1 MVRRPLVI
9 LLLLLIDITAG
20 AQANPAAAPTAPL
33 PAAPPVP
40 APARLSLKDAEAL
53 AVKDNPLITVGRLAA
68 LASQQVLR
76 ETRSAY
82 WPTAVVDLTGV
93 DAQDNSRITAGGLNN
108 PIIYPR
114 AAAGTL
120 VSQLITD
127 FGRTR
132 NLVATSSLRA
142 KAENENAVAN
152 ALQIKLAVDQAFYN
166 ALQTRA
172 VLQVAQQTVAERQTV
187 ADQVQALFNAKLKS
201 SLDLSFAQVNLSQA
215 KLLLL
220 DAQNNNDAAL
230 ASLSAVLGYP
240 TLQHYDLVEETTP
253 LTAPPANV
261 DPLIVQAM
269 QKRPELAALNYD
281 YQAAQKFQTAE
292 RDLLFPTVRALGAVG
307 STPLAGNNA
316 LAPWYG
322 AVGVNVE
329 VPVFNGFLYNARARE
344 AELRA
349 QAAQQ
354 QLRDLQDSIARD
366 VRTGWLNAG
375 TAYQRLSVS
384 QQLLQ
389 QANLALDLSQT
400 RYKLGLASIVEL
412 SQAQLQQT
420 QAQIGSAQAT
430 YQYRLALSLL
440 NFQIA
445 NF

>member
-1 MVRRPLVI
+1 MSVPRPLLVLT
-9 LLLLLIDITAG
+9 LLFMAVGGL
-20 AQANPAAAPTAPL
+20 AQANP
-33 PAAPPVP
+33 
-40 APARLSLKDAEAL
+40 PARLSLKDAEAL
-53 AVKDNPLITVGRLAA
+53 AVKNNPLITVGRLSA

-82 WPTAVVDLTGV
+82 WPTAVVDITGV

-108 PIIYPR
+108 PIIYQR
-114 AAAGTL
+114 AAAGTT

-132 NLVATSSLRA
+132 NLVASSSLRA

-187 ADQVQALFNAKLKS
+187 TDQVQALFDSKLKS
-201 SLDLSFAQVNLSQA
+201 ALDLSFAQVNLAQA

-220 DAQNNNDAAL
+220 DAQSNDAASL
-230 ASLSAVLGYP
+230 ANLSAVLGYSN
-240 TLQHYDLVEETTP
+240 LQNYDLVEETTP
-253 LTAPPANV
+253 LTAPPSDV
-261 DPLIVQAM
+261 DQLIVQAM
-269 QKRPELAALNYD
+269 QKRPELSALNYD
-281 YQAAQKFQTAE
+281 YQAAEKYRVAE
-292 RDLLFPTVRALGAVG
+292 RDLRLPTVRALGALG

-322 AVGVNVE
+322 AVGVNIE
-329 VPVFNGFLYNARARE
+329 VPIFNGFLYTARARE
-344 AELRA
+344 AQLQA

-366 VRTGWLNAG
+366 VRTGWLNAT
-375 TAYQRLSVS
+375 TAYQRLNVS
-384 QQLLQ
+384 RQLLQ

-420 QAQIGSAQAT
+420 QAQIDNTQAN
-430 YQYRLALSLL
+430 YQYRLAMAVL

>member
-1 MVRRPLVI
+1 VKVRRPLFVLT
-9 LLLLLIDITAG
+9 LLSLAVG
-20 AQANPAAAPTAPL
+20 GFAQANL
-33 PAAPPVP
+33 PAQLPSAPPV
-40 APARLSLKDAEAL
+40 RLTLKDAEAL
-53 AVKDNPLITVGRLAA
+53 AVKNNPLITVGRLRA
-68 LASQQVLR
+68 LASQQVVS

-82 WPTAVVDLTGV
+82 WPSAVVDLTGV
-93 DAQDNSRITAGGLNN
+93 DAHDNSRITAGGLNN
-108 PIIYPR
+108 PIIYQR
-114 AAAGTL
+114 AAAGTT

-132 NLVATSSLRA
+132 NLVASSSLQA

-152 ALQIKLAVDQAFYN
+152 TLQIKLAVDQAFYN

-172 VLQVAQQTVAERQTV
+172 VLQVAQGTVAERQTV
-187 ADQVQALFNAKLKS
+187 TDQVQALFNSKLKS
-201 SLDLSFAQVNLSQA
+201 ALDLSFAQVNLAQA

-220 DAQNNNDAAL
+220 DAQDNHNAAL
-230 ASLSAVLGYP
+230 ANLSAVLGYSN
-240 TLQHYDLVEETTP
+240 LQNYDLVEETTS
-253 LTAPPANV
+253 LTPPPSNI
-261 DPLIVQAM
+261 DGLIVQAM

-281 YQAAQKFQTAE
+281 YQAAEKYRVAE

-307 STPLAGNNA
+307 STPLAGNAA

-322 AVGVNVE
+322 AVGVNIE
-329 VPVFNGFLYNARARE
+329 VPIFNGFLYTARARE
-344 AELRA
+344 AQLRA

-354 QLRDLQDSIARD
+354 QLRDLQDSISRD
-366 VRTGWLNAG
+366 VRTGWLNAS
-375 TAYQRLSVS
+375 TAYQRLDVS
-384 QQLLQ
+384 RQLLQ

-420 QAQIGSAQAT
+420 QAQIGNTQAN
-430 YQYRLALSLL
+430 YQYRLAMAVL

>member
-9 LLLLLIDITAG
+9 LPLLLIAIGAG
-20 AQANPAAAPTAPL
+20 AQANPPAAL
-33 PAAPPVP
+33 PATPPVP
-40 APARLSLKDAEAL
+40 APPRLTLKDAEAL
-53 AVKDNPLITVGRLAA
+53 AVKNNPLITVGRLRA

-76 ETRSAY
+76 ETRSSY

-93 DAQDNSRITAGGLNN
+93 DAQDNSRITGGGLNN

-114 AAAGTL
+114 AAAGTI

-142 KAENENAVAN
+142 RAENENAAAN

-166 ALQTRA
+166 ALQSRA
-172 VLQVAQQTVAERQTV
+172 VLQVAQQTVSERQTV
-187 ADQVQALFNAKLKS
+187 TAQVQALFNAKLKS
-201 SLDLSFAQVNLSQA
+201 SLDLSFAQVNLAQA

-230 ASLSAVLGYP
+230 ASLSAVLGYA
-240 TLQHYDLVEETTP
+240 TLQQYEVVDETTP
-253 LTAPPANV
+253 LNAPPADV
-261 DPLIVQAM
+261 DRLIVQAM

-281 YQAAQKFQTAE
+281 YQAAQKFQSAE

-329 VPVFNGFLYNARARE
+329 VPIFNGFLYSARARE
-344 AELRA
+344 AALRA

-366 VRTGWLNAG
+366 VRTGWLNAA

-430 YQYRLALSLL
+430 YQYRFALAVL
-440 NFQIA
+440 NFQTA

>member
-1 MVRRPLVI
+1 
-9 LLLLLIDITAG
+9 
-20 AQANPAAAPTAPL
+20 
-33 PAAPPVP
+33 
-40 APARLSLKDAEAL
+40 
-53 AVKDNPLITVGRLAA
+53 
-68 LASQQVLR
+68 
-76 ETRSAY
+76 
-82 WPTAVVDLTGV
+82 
-93 DAQDNSRITAGGLNN
+93 
-108 PIIYPR
+108 
-114 AAAGTL
+114 
-120 VSQLITD
+120 
-127 FGRTR
+127 
-132 NLVATSSLRA
+132 
-142 KAENENAVAN
+142 VAN

-166 ALQTRA
+166 ALQSRA
-172 VLQVAQQTVAERQTV
+172 VLQVAQQTVSERQTV
-187 ADQVQALFNAKLKS
+187 ADQVQAVFNAKLKS
-201 SLDLSFAQVNLSQA
+201 SLDLSFAQVNLAQA

-253 LTAPPANV
+253 LKAPPADV
-261 DPLIVQAM
+261 DQLIVQAM

-281 YQAAQKFQTAE
+281 YQAAQKFQSAE

-329 VPVFNGFLYNARARE
+329 VPIFNGFLYTARARE

-366 VRTGWLNAG
+366 VRTGWLNSA

-430 YQYRLALSLL
+430 YQYRLALSVL

>member
-1 MVRRPLVI
+1 MKVRRPLFV
-9 LLLLLIDITAG
+9 LSLLLITISAV
-20 AQANPAAAPTAPL
+20 AQANQPASLPNAPAA
-33 PAAPPVP
+33 
-40 APARLSLKDAEAL
+40 RLTLKDAEAL
-53 AVKDNPLITVGRLAA
+53 ALKNNPLITVGRLTA

-82 WPTAVVDLTGV
+82 WPSAVVDLTGA
-93 DAQDNSRITAGGLNN
+93 DAHDNSRITAGGLNN
-108 PIIYPR
+108 PIIYQR
-114 AAAGTL
+114 AAAGTT

-132 NLVATSSLRA
+132 NLVASSSLRA
-142 KAENENAVAN
+142 RAENENAVAN

-172 VLQVAQQTVAERQTV
+172 VLQVAQGTVAERQTV
-187 ADQVQALFNAKLKS
+187 TDQVQALFNSKLKS
-201 SLDLSFAQVNLSQA
+201 ALDLSFAQVNLAQA

-220 DAQNNNDAAL
+220 DAQDNNDAAL
-230 ASLSAVLGYP
+230 ADLSAVLGYSN
-240 TLQHYDLVEETTP
+240 LQNYDLVEETASLTP
-253 LTAPPANV
+253 PPGNI
-261 DPLIVQAM
+261 DGLIVQAM

-281 YQAAQKFQTAE
+281 YQAAEKYRVAE
-292 RDLLFPTVRALGAVG
+292 RDLLFPTVRALGALG
-307 STPLAGNNA
+307 STPLAGNTA

-322 AVGVNVE
+322 AVGVNIE
-329 VPVFNGFLYNARARE
+329 VPIFNGFLYTARARE
-344 AELRA
+344 AQLRA

-354 QLRDLQDSIARD
+354 QLRDLQDSISRD
-366 VRTGWLNAG
+366 VRTGWLNAA
-375 TAYQRLSVS
+375 TAYQRLDVS
-384 QQLLQ
+384 RQLLQ

-420 QAQIGSAQAT
+420 QAQIGNTQAN
-430 YQYRLALSLL
+430 YQYRLAMAVL

>member
-1 MVRRPLVI
+1 
-9 LLLLLIDITAG
+9 
-20 AQANPAAAPTAPL
+20 
-33 PAAPPVP
+33 
-40 APARLSLKDAEAL
+40 
-53 AVKDNPLITVGRLAA
+53 
-68 LASQQVLR
+68 
-76 ETRSAY
+76 
-82 WPTAVVDLTGV
+82 VVDVTGV

-114 AAAGTL
+114 AAAGTI

-132 NLVATSSLRA
+132 NLVASSSLRA

-166 ALQTRA
+166 ALQSRA
-172 VLQVAQQTVAERQTV
+172 VLQVAQQTVSERQTV

-201 SLDLSFAQVNLSQA
+201 SLDLSFAQVNLAQA

-240 TLQHYDLVEETTP
+240 TLQPYDVVDETTR
-253 LTAPPANV
+253 LNAPPADV
-261 DPLIVQAM
+261 DQLIAQAM
-269 QKRPELAALNYD
+269 QKRPELTALNYD
-281 YQAAQKFQTAE
+281 YEAAQKFRNAE

-329 VPVFNGFLYNARARE
+329 VPVFNGFLYRARTHE
-344 AELRA
+344 AALRA

-366 VRTGWLNAG
+366 VRTGWLNAA

-384 QQLLQ
+384 QQLMK

-420 QAQIGSAQAT
+420 QAQISSAQAG
-430 YQYRLALSLL
+430 YEYRLATAVL
-440 NFQIA
+440 NYQTA

>member
-1 MVRRPLVI
+1 MVRRPLVLP
-9 LLLLLIDITAG
+9 LLVLIAISAR
-20 AQANPAAAPTAPL
+20 AQANPPATSPGPL

-40 APARLSLKDAEAL
+40 APARLTLKDAETL
-53 AVKDNPLITVGRLAA
+53 AVKNNPLVTVARLTA

-76 ETRSAY
+76 ETRSSY

-114 AAAGTL
+114 AAAGTI

-152 ALQIKLAVDQAFYN
+152 ALQIKLAVDQAFYS

-187 ADQVQALFNAKLKS
+187 TDQVQALFNAKLKS
-201 SLDLSFAQVNLSQA
+201 SLDLSFAQVNLAQA

-253 LTAPPANV
+253 LIAPPADV
-261 DPLIVQAM
+261 DQLIVQAM

-281 YQAAQKFQTAE
+281 YQAAQKFQSAE

-329 VPVFNGFLYNARARE
+329 VPVFNGFLYSARARE
-344 AELRA
+344 AELQV

-366 VRTGWLNAG
+366 VRTGWLNAV

-389 QANLALDLSQT
+389 QVNLALDLSQT

-420 QAQIGSAQAT
+420 QAQIASAQAT
-430 YQYRLALSLL
+430 YQYRLALAVL

>member
-1 MVRRPLVI
+1 MSVPRPLLVLT
-9 LLLLLIDITAG
+9 LLFMAVGGL
-20 AQANPAAAPTAPL
+20 AQANPPAQLPSAP
-33 PAAPPVP
+33 
-40 APARLSLKDAEAL
+40 PARLSLKDAEAL
-53 AVKDNPLITVGRLAA
+53 AVKNNPLITVGRLSA

-82 WPTAVVDLTGV
+82 WPTAVVDITGV

-108 PIIYPR
+108 PIIYQR
-114 AAAGTL
+114 AAAGTT

-132 NLVATSSLRA
+132 NLVASSSLRA

-187 ADQVQALFNAKLKS
+187 TDQVQALFDSKLKS
-201 SLDLSFAQVNLSQA
+201 ALDLSFAQVNLAQA

-220 DAQNNNDAAL
+220 DAQSNDAASL
-230 ASLSAVLGYP
+230 ANLSAVLGYSN
-240 TLQHYDLVEETTP
+240 LQNYDLVEETTP
-253 LTAPPANV
+253 LTAPPSDV
-261 DPLIVQAM
+261 DQLIVQAM
-269 QKRPELAALNYD
+269 QKRPELSALNYD
-281 YQAAQKFQTAE
+281 YQAAEKYRVAE
-292 RDLLFPTVRALGAVG
+292 RDLRLPTVRALGALG

-322 AVGVNVE
+322 AVGVNIE
-329 VPVFNGFLYNARARE
+329 VPIFNGFLYTARARE
-344 AELRA
+344 AQLQA

-366 VRTGWLNAG
+366 VRTGWLNAT
-375 TAYQRLSVS
+375 TAYQRLNVS
-384 QQLLQ
+384 RQLLQ

-420 QAQIGSAQAT
+420 QAQIDNTQAN
-430 YQYRLALSLL
+430 YQYRLAMAVL

>member
-1 MVRRPLVI
+1 MSLRRSLVVLLPL
-9 LLLLLIDITAG
+9 LMTMSAA
-20 AQANPAAAPTAPL
+20 AQANPQASL
-33 PAAPPVP
+33 PSAPPV
-40 APARLSLKDAEAL
+40 RLTLKDAEAL
-53 AVKDNPLITVGRLAA
+53 AVKNNPLITVGRLTA

-108 PIIYPR
+108 PIIYQR
-114 AAAGTL
+114 AAAGTT

-132 NLVATSSLRA
+132 NLVASSSLRA
-142 KAENENAVAN
+142 KAEDENAVAN

-187 ADQVQALFNAKLKS
+187 TDQVQALFNSKLKS
-201 SLDLSFAQVNLSQA
+201 ALDLSFAQVNLAQA
-215 KLLLL
+215 RLLLL
-220 DAQNNNDAAL
+220 DAQNNDAA
-230 ASLSAVLGYP
+230 AIANLSAVLGYSN
-240 TLQHYDLVEETTP
+240 LQNYDLVEESTP
-253 LTAPPANV
+253 LTAPPSDV
-261 DPLIVQAM
+261 DQLIVQAM
-269 QKRPELAALNYD
+269 QKRPELSALNYD
-281 YQAAQKFQTAE
+281 YQAAEKYRVAE
-292 RDLLFPTVRALGAVG
+292 RDLVLPTVRALGALG
-307 STPLAGNNA
+307 STPLAGNTA

-322 AVGVNVE
+322 AVGVNIE
-329 VPVFNGFLYNARARE
+329 VPVFNGFLYTARARE
-344 AELRA
+344 AQLQA

-366 VRTGWLNAG
+366 VRTGWLNAA
-375 TAYQRLSVS
+375 TAYQRLDVS
-384 QQLLQ
+384 RQLLQ

-420 QAQIGSAQAT
+420 QAQIGNTQAN
-430 YQYRLALSLL
+430 YQYRLAMAVL

>member
-1 MVRRPLVI
+1 MI
-9 LLLLLIDITAG
+9 LLLLLIAIAAS
-20 AQANPAAAPTAPL
+20 AQANPPAAQTAPL

-40 APARLSLKDAEAL
+40 APPRLTLKDAEAL
-53 AVKDNPLITVGRLAA
+53 AVKNNPLITVVRLTA

-76 ETRSAY
+76 ETRSSY

-93 DAQDNSRITAGGLNN
+93 DAQDNSRITASGLNN

-114 AAAGTL
+114 AAAGTI

-201 SLDLSFAQVNLSQA
+201 SLDLSFAQVNLAQA

-240 TLQHYDLVEETTP
+240 TLQQYDLIEETTP
-253 LTAPPANV
+253 LTAPPPDV
-261 DPLIVQAM
+261 DQLIVQAM

-329 VPVFNGFLYNARARE
+329 VPVFNGFLYRARARE

-366 VRTGWLNAG
+366 VRTGWLNAA

-420 QAQIGSAQAT
+420 QAQIGSAQDT
-430 YQYRLALSLL
+430 YQYRLALAVL

>member
-1 MVRRPLVI
+1 MKVRRPLFV
-9 LLLLLIDITAG
+9 LFLLLITISAV
-20 AQANPAAAPTAPL
+20 AQANQPALLPNAPAA
-33 PAAPPVP
+33 
-40 APARLSLKDAEAL
+40 RLTLKDAEAL
-53 AVKDNPLITVGRLAA
+53 ALKNNPLITVGRLTA

-82 WPTAVVDLTGV
+82 WPSAVVDLTGV
-93 DAQDNSRITAGGLNN
+93 DTHDNSRITAGGLNN
-108 PIIYPR
+108 PIIYQR
-114 AAAGTL
+114 AAAGTT

-132 NLVATSSLRA
+132 NLVASSSLQA

-172 VLQVAQQTVAERQTV
+172 VLQVAQGTVAERQTV
-187 ADQVQALFNAKLKS
+187 TDQVQALFDSKLKS
-201 SLDLSFAQVNLSQA
+201 ALDLSFAQVNLAQA

-220 DAQNNNDAAL
+220 DAEDHNDAAL
-230 ASLSAVLGYP
+230 ANLSAVLGYSN
-240 TLQHYDLVEETTP
+240 LQNYDLVEETAP
-253 LTAPPANV
+253 LAAPPGDV
-261 DPLIVQAM
+261 DQLIAQAM

-281 YQAAQKFQTAE
+281 YQAAERYRVAE
-292 RDLLFPTVRALGAVG
+292 RDLLFPTVRALGALG
-307 STPLAGNNA
+307 STPLAGNTA

-322 AVGVNVE
+322 AVGVNIE
-329 VPVFNGFLYNARARE
+329 VPIFNGFLYTARARE
-344 AELRA
+344 AQLRA

-354 QLRDLQDSIARD
+354 QLRDLQDSISRD
-366 VRTGWLNAG
+366 VRTGWLNAA
-375 TAYQRLSVS
+375 TAYQRLDVS
-384 QQLLQ
+384 RQLLQ

-420 QAQIGSAQAT
+420 QAQIGNAQAN
-430 YQYRLALSLL
+430 YQYRLAMAVL

>member
-1 MVRRPLVI
+1 MVPRPLVI
-9 LLLLLIDITAG
+9 LPLLLIALGAG
-20 AQANPAAAPTAPL
+20 AQANPPAAL
-33 PAAPPVP
+33 PATPPVP
-40 APARLSLKDAEAL
+40 APPRLTLKDAEAL
-53 AVKDNPLITVGRLAA
+53 AVKNNPLITVGRLRA

-76 ETRSAY
+76 ETRSSY

-93 DAQDNSRITAGGLNN
+93 DAQDNSRITGGGLNN

-114 AAAGTL
+114 AAAGTM

-142 KAENENAVAN
+142 RAENENAAAN

-166 ALQTRA
+166 ALQSRA
-172 VLQVAQQTVAERQTV
+172 VLQVAQQTVSERQTV

-201 SLDLSFAQVNLSQA
+201 SLDLSFAQVNLAQA

-240 TLQHYDLVEETTP
+240 SLQQYEVVDETTP
-253 LTAPPANV
+253 LKAPPADV
-261 DPLIVQAM
+261 DQLIVQAM

-281 YQAAQKFQTAE
+281 YQAAQKFQSAE
-292 RDLLFPTVRALGAVG
+292 RDLLFPTVRALGALG

-329 VPVFNGFLYNARARE
+329 VPIFNGFLYSARARE
-344 AELRA
+344 AALRA

-366 VRTGWLNAG
+366 VRTGWLNAA

-430 YQYRLALSLL
+430 YQYRFALAVL
-440 NFQIA
+440 NFQTA

>member
-9 LLLLLIDITAG
+9 LPLLLIAAIAS
-20 AQANPAAAPTAPL
+20 AQANPPAPPTAPL
-33 PAAPPVP
+33 PAVPSVP
-40 APARLSLKDAEAL
+40 APTRLTLKDAEAL
-53 AVKDNPLITVGRLAA
+53 AVKNNPLITVGKLTA

-114 AAAGTL
+114 AAAGTI

-142 KAENENAVAN
+142 KAENENAIAN
-152 ALQIKLAVDQAFYN
+152 ALQIKLAVDQTFYN
-166 ALQTRA
+166 ALQSRA
-172 VLQVAQQTVAERQTV
+172 VLQVAQQTVSERQTV

-201 SLDLSFAQVNLSQA
+201 SLDLSFAQVNLAQA

-240 TLQHYDLVEETTP
+240 TLQHYDLVDETTP
-253 LTAPPANV
+253 LTAPPPDV
-261 DPLIVQAM
+261 DQLIVQAM

-281 YQAAQKFQTAE
+281 YQAAQKFQSAE

-329 VPVFNGFLYNARARE
+329 LPVFNGFLYSARARE

-366 VRTGWLNAG
+366 VRTGWLNTA

-430 YQYRLALSLL
+430 YQYRLALAVL
-440 NFQIA
+440 NFQVA

>member
-1 MVRRPLVI
+1 MS
-9 LLLLLIDITAG
+9 AA
-20 AQANPAAAPTAPL
+20 AQANPQASL
-33 PAAPPVP
+33 PSAPPV
-40 APARLSLKDAEAL
+40 RLTLKDAEAL
-53 AVKDNPLITVGRLAA
+53 AVKNNPLITVGRLTA

-108 PIIYPR
+108 PIIYQR
-114 AAAGTL
+114 AAAGTT

-132 NLVATSSLRA
+132 NLVASSSLRA

-187 ADQVQALFNAKLKS
+187 TDQVQALFNSKLKS
-201 SLDLSFAQVNLSQA
+201 ALDLSFAQVNLAQA
-215 KLLLL
+215 RLLLL
-220 DAQNNNDAAL
+220 DAQNNDAA
-230 ASLSAVLGYP
+230 AIANLSAVLGYSN
-240 TLQHYDLVEETTP
+240 LQNYDLVEESTP
-253 LTAPPANV
+253 LTAPPSDV
-261 DPLIVQAM
+261 DQLIVQAM
-269 QKRPELAALNYD
+269 QKRPELSALNYD
-281 YQAAQKFQTAE
+281 YQAAEKYRVAE
-292 RDLLFPTVRALGAVG
+292 RDLVLPTVRALGALG
-307 STPLAGNNA
+307 STPLAGNTA

-322 AVGVNVE
+322 AVGVNIE
-329 VPVFNGFLYNARARE
+329 VPVFNGFLYTARARE
-344 AELRA
+344 AQLQA
-349 QAAQQ
+349 QAAQR

-366 VRTGWLNAG
+366 VRTGWLNAA
-375 TAYQRLSVS
+375 TAYQRLDVS
-384 QQLLQ
+384 RQLLQ

-420 QAQIGSAQAT
+420 QAQIGNTQAN
-430 YQYRLALSLL
+430 YQYRLAMAVL

>member
-1 MVRRPLVI
+1 
-9 LLLLLIDITAG
+9 
-20 AQANPAAAPTAPL
+20 
-33 PAAPPVP
+33 
-40 APARLSLKDAEAL
+40 
-53 AVKDNPLITVGRLAA
+53 
-68 LASQQVLR
+68 
-76 ETRSAY
+76 
-82 WPTAVVDLTGV
+82 
-93 DAQDNSRITAGGLNN
+93 
-108 PIIYPR
+108 
-114 AAAGTL
+114 
-120 VSQLITD
+120 
-127 FGRTR
+127 
-132 NLVATSSLRA
+132 
-142 KAENENAVAN
+142 
-152 ALQIKLAVDQAFYN
+152 
-166 ALQTRA
+166 
-172 VLQVAQQTVAERQTV
+172 VLQVAQQTVSERQTV

-201 SLDLSFAQVNLSQA
+201 SLDLSFAQVNLAQA

-253 LTAPPANV
+253 LKAPPADV
-261 DPLIVQAM
+261 DQLIVQAM

-281 YQAAQKFQTAE
+281 YQAAQKFQSAE

-316 LAPWYG
+316 IAPWYG

-329 VPVFNGFLYNARARE
+329 VPIFNGFLYSARTRE

-354 QLRDLQDSIARD
+354 QLRELQDSIARD
-366 VRTGWLNAG
+366 VRTGWLNSA

-430 YQYRLALSLL
+430 YQYRLALSVL